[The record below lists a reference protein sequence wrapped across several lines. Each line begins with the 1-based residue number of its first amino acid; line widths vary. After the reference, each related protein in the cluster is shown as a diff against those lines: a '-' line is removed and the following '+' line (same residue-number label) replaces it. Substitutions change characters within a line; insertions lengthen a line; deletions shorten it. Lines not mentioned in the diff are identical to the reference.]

1 MRLSKVFERFVS
13 EYCFDRGLSGS
24 TIDNYRFAVNIL
36 LQEVGDIPI
45 RAITIEDVRNC
56 RLRMENQNRER
67 NGVVSYMYKLR
78 LFFRWAGKYHKVG
91 LNPEDI
97 TVPKRQK
104 KIPDY
109 LTREEINLL
118 MVYADPRERAIIA
131 LLFSSAMRVS
141 ELVQVR
147 IKDISRDFVKIRG
160 KGSVDREIFIN
171 SSARHYI
178 NTYLSTRTDNIPFLF
193 YSHKRRGLT
202 IHGVQLLLNRLGKRA
217 NIGKPVSPKVFR
229 HSSATDLLMN
239 GLDIRYIQEH
249 LGHADISTTMIYTHV
264 AKADLQGKLRLH
276 QKELTIIA

>member
-1 MRLSKVFERFVS
+1 MRLSKVFERFVA
-13 EYCFDRGLSGS
+13 EYCFDHGLSKT
-24 TIDNYRFAVNIL
+24 TIDNYRFALNIL
-36 LQEVGDIPI
+36 LQEVGDVPV
-45 RAITIEDVRNC
+45 RTITIEGVRAC
-56 RLRMENQNRER
+56 RMRMENQNRER

-78 LFFRWAGKYHKVG
+78 LFFRWASKYHKIG

-118 MVYADPRERAIIA
+118 MIYADPRERAIIA
-131 LLFSSAMRVS
+131 LLFSSALRVS

-147 IKDISRDFVKIRG
+147 VKDISRDFVKVRG
-160 KGSVDREIFIN
+160 KGSVDREIYIN
-171 SSARHYI
+171 ESARHYI
-178 NTYLSTRTDNIPFLF
+178 NAYLSTRTDNIPFLF
-193 YSHKRRGLT
+193 YSRKKRGLT
-202 IHGVQLLLNRLGKRA
+202 KHGVQFLLKELGERA
-217 NIGKPVSPKVFR
+217 GIGKPVSPKVFR

-264 AKADLQGKLRLH
+264 AKADLQGKLRKH